1 MDLQKLLSK
10 MTVDEKLSQMTQLI
24 TGIITDKNDGP
35 ITGPMRKYGL
45 TKDTTSKVGS
55 ILGGSGADHSKDLQ
69 DFHLSEDPNKIP
81 LLFMTDVVHGYRTL
95 YPVPL
100 GIGASF
106 DEELAEKCCAMAAKE
121 ACISGIHVTFSPM
134 TDLVRDARWG
144 RCMETTGEDPY
155 LNSRMSAAMVRG
167 YQGRPSDPQRL
178 GKYKIA
184 ACVKHFAAY
193 GACEGGRDY
202 DSVEMGE
209 HTLRQYYLPAYK
221 AAIDEGVEL
230 LMTSFNTI
238 NGVPSSANKYLVRD
252 ILRGEWN
259 FDGVVISDFAAFYEM
274 ISHGICENEKECA
287 KKALDA
293 TGDIEMMST
302 CFVKN
307 GKALLKEGEITEKQL
322 DEAVMRILKLKEKL
336 GLFDNPYR
344 YADAQEEK
352 EICLC
357 KEHRELARIA
367 AEKSAV
373 LLKNDNILP
382 FNKNVKKIAIIGP
395 VADHGMIG
403 GWFCCGKH
411 TEAISVIE
419 GIKNYA
425 KDAEI
430 VFARGCGAHPA
441 EMAENVSE
449 MIAQAKDVAKD
460 ADAVIMC
467 LGEEIDM
474 SGEAHTR
481 AKIAVSDSQTVLIKE
496 VCSVNKN
503 VAVVYYCGRPIALEK
518 VIDVAPAT
526 VIFWHP
532 GTEGGNALANLLFG
546 EVNFQA
552 KLPMTFPREGQCP
565 YYYNRLQTGRPNGS
579 QGYCLDYSDS
589 PFSPV
594 FPFGYGISY
603 TSFELSASTLSATQ
617 ITESDEL
624 FVSLYVKNTGKYQGI
639 ETVQL
644 YIQDVTASIARP
656 IKELRGY
663 QKVELKPGEEKSVSF
678 RITIDDLKFH
688 TSDGKYKAEKGL
700 FRVYVGNS
708 SAANE
713 YTEFRLV

>member
-1 MDLQKLLSK
+1 MDLQKLLDS
-10 MTVDEKLSQMTQLI
+10 MTVDEKLAQMTQLV
-24 TGIITDKNDGP
+24 TGIITDKEDGP
-35 ITGPMRKYGL
+35 LTGPRRKIGL
-45 TKDTTSKVGS
+45 TKDTTKRIGT
-55 ILGGSGADHSKDLQ
+55 ILGGSGANHSKDLQ

-81 LLFMTDVVHGYRTL
+81 LLFMTDVIHGYRTL
-95 YPVPL
+95 YPVPI

-121 ACISGIHVTFSPM
+121 ACVSGIHVTFSPM

-167 YQGRPSDPQRL
+167 YQGAPDDPDRL

-202 DSVEMGE
+202 DAVDMSD
-209 HTLRQYYLPAYK
+209 HTLREYYLPAYK

-230 LMTSFNTI
+230 LMTSFNTL
-238 NGVPSSANKYLVRD
+238 NGIPAAGNKYLVRD
-252 ILRGEWN
+252 ILRGEWG
-259 FDGVVISDFAAFYEM
+259 FDGVVISDFQSFYEM
-274 ISHGICENEKECA
+274 ISHGICEDEKECA

-293 TGDIEMMST
+293 TNDIEMMST

-307 GKALLKEGEITEKQL
+307 GKELLEEGEITEKQI
-322 DEAVMRILKLKEKL
+322 DDAVMRILKLKEKL
-336 GLFDNPYR
+336 GLFDRPYR
-344 YADAQEEK
+344 FADAEEEA

-357 KEHRELARIA
+357 KEHRELARVA

-373 LLKNDNILP
+373 LLKNDNVLP
-382 FNKNVKKIAIIGP
+382 FSKDIKKIAIIGP

-403 GWFCCGKH
+403 GWFCCGTH
-411 TEAISVIE
+411 GEAVSVID

-425 KDAEI
+425 KDAQI

-441 EMAENVSE
+441 EKASDVSGA
-449 MIAQAKDVAKD
+449 ISQAKEIAKD

-481 AKIAVSDSQTVLIKE
+481 AKIAVSNSQEVLIKE

-503 VAVVYYCGRPIALEK
+503 VAVVYYCGRPIALEN

-565 YYYNRLQTGRPNGS
+565 YFYNRLNTGRPNGS
-579 QGYCLDYSDS
+579 QGYCLNYSDS
-589 PFSPV
+589 PFPPV
-594 FPFGYGISY
+594 FPFGYGLSY
-603 TSFELSASTLSATQ
+603 TTFDISSPEISDTQ
-617 ITESDEL
+617 MTESGKIS
-624 FVSLYVKNTGKYQGI
+624 VTVTVKNTGGREGI
-639 ETVQL
+639 ETLQL
-644 YIQDVTASIARP
+644 YIRDVTASVARP
-656 IKELRGY
+656 IKELKAFR
-663 QKVELKPGEEKSVSF
+663 KVALDAGEEKTVTF
-678 RITIDDLKFH
+678 EITVDDLKFH
-688 TSDGKYKAEKGL
+688 TISSEYAAEKGL
-700 FRVYVGNS
+700 FRVFVGND
-708 SAANE
+708 SAVKE
-713 YTEFRLV
+713 FREFRLV

>member
-1 MDLQKLLSK
+1 MDLQKLLDS
-10 MTVDEKLSQMTQLI
+10 MTVDEKLAQMTQLV
-24 TGIITDKNDGP
+24 TGIITDKEDSP
-35 ITGPMRKYGL
+35 LTGPRRKIGL
-45 TKDTTSKVGS
+45 TKDTTKRIGT
-55 ILGGSGADHSKDLQ
+55 ILGGSGANHSKDLQ

-81 LLFMTDVVHGYRTL
+81 LLFMTDVIHGYRTL
-95 YPVPL
+95 YPVPI

-106 DEELAEKCCAMAAKE
+106 DEELTEKCCAMAAKE
-121 ACISGIHVTFSPM
+121 ACVSGIHVTFAPM

-167 YQGRPSDPQRL
+167 YQGAPDDPDRL

-202 DSVEMGE
+202 DAVDMSD
-209 HTLRQYYLPAYK
+209 HTLREYYLPAYK
-221 AAIDEGVEL
+221 AAVDEGVEL
-230 LMTSFNTI
+230 LMTSFNTL
-238 NGVPSSANKYLVRD
+238 NGIPAAGNKYLVRD
-252 ILRGEWN
+252 ILRGEWG
-259 FDGVVISDFAAFYEM
+259 FDGVVISDFQSFYEM
-274 ISHGICENEKECA
+274 ISHGICEDEKECA

-293 TGDIEMMST
+293 TNDIEMMST

-307 GKALLKEGEITEKQL
+307 GKELLEEGEITEKQI
-322 DEAVMRILKLKEKL
+322 DDAVMRILKLKEKL
-336 GLFDNPYR
+336 GLFDRPYR
-344 YADAQEEK
+344 FANAEEEA

-357 KEHRELARIA
+357 KEHRELARVA

-373 LLKNDNILP
+373 LLKNDNVLP
-382 FNKNVKKIAIIGP
+382 FSKDIKKIAIIGP

-403 GWFCCGKH
+403 GWFCCGTH
-411 TEAISVIE
+411 GEAVSVID

-441 EMAENVSE
+441 EKASDVSGA
-449 MIAQAKDVAKD
+449 ISQAKEIAKD

-481 AKIAVSDSQTVLIKE
+481 AKIAVSNSQEVLIKE

-503 VAVVYYCGRPIALEK
+503 VAVVYYCGRPIALEN

-565 YYYNRLQTGRPNGS
+565 YFYNRLNTGRPNGS
-579 QGYCLDYSDS
+579 QGYCLNYSDS
-589 PFSPV
+589 PFPPV
-594 FPFGYGISY
+594 FPFGYGLSY
-603 TSFELSASTLSATQ
+603 TTFDISSPEISDTQ
-617 ITESDEL
+617 MTESGKIS
-624 FVSLYVKNTGKYQGI
+624 VTVTVKNTGEREGI
-639 ETVQL
+639 ETLQL
-644 YIQDVTASIARP
+644 YIRDMVASVARP
-656 IKELRGY
+656 IKELKAFR
-663 QKVELKPGEEKSVSF
+663 KVALDAGEEKTVTF
-678 RITIDDLKFH
+678 EITVDDLKFH
-688 TSDGKYKAEKGL
+688 TISGEYAAEKGL
-700 FRVYVGNS
+700 FRVFVGND
-708 SAANE
+708 SAVKE
-713 YTEFRLV
+713 FREFRLV